1 MQRVQALV
9 KKEFIQFFRYRPLV
23 FLVIWTIAIE
33 IAICAYAITY
43 DVTHLSLAVED
54 LDRSQE
60 SRDLVNRFAQTEYF
74 DVNYSAATLEEIEHL
89 LESGKVDL
97 GISIPA
103 DFSRRLAQGIQSS
116 TQILLDGSNANSAL
130 IALGYAERIIRSYSR
145 GIEINRLRK
154 VAGMNGPLPEIK
166 NQLRSWYNPDLR
178 SVYFVVVS
186 MLVLGVMMIATIH
199 PAAAVAWEKEAGTIE
214 QLMVMPFRPWEIMV
228 AKVAPTFV
236 VSLGSLAL
244 ALWVPW
250 WFAVPVRGSLLLFF
264 ALTALFLFS
273 SLGWG
278 LFLGSLAENLQ
289 QALLLAFFSIFP
301 ILVISGTLVPV
312 ESMPRP
318 VQFLAY
324 LSPLTYYME
333 IGLGIFLKGVGF
345 AELWRQ
351 GLAMSALGLMIFL
364 CGLWQFG
371 RRLG

>member
-1 MQRVQALV
+1 MQRVRALI

-23 FLVIWTIAIE
+23 FLVVWTIAIE

-43 DVTHLSLAVED
+43 DVTHLSLAVQD
-54 LDRSQE
+54 LDGSQE
-60 SRDLVNRFAQTEYF
+60 SRELVSRFAQTEYF
-74 DVNYSAATLEEIEHL
+74 DIEHPAVSVAEMERL
-89 LESGKVDL
+89 LESGNGDI
-97 GISIPA
+97 GISIPPN
-103 DFSRRLAQGIQSS
+103 FSRRLAQGLQSS
-116 TQILLDGSNANSAL
+116 VQILLDGSNSNSAL
-130 IALGYAERIIRSYSR
+130 IALGYAERIVRGYSR
-145 GIEINRLRK
+145 NIEIARLQK
-154 VAGMNGPLPEIK
+154 IAGVAQPLPTIR
-166 NQLRSWYNPDLR
+166 NQLRSWYNPDLK
-178 SVYFVVVS
+178 SVHFVVVS

-214 QLMVMPFRPWEIMV
+214 QLMVMPFRPWEIML

-250 WFAVPVRGSLLLFF
+250 WFGVPIRGSLLLFF
-264 ALTALFLFS
+264 ALTGLFLFG

-278 LFLGSLAENLQ
+278 LFLGTLAQNLQ

-301 ILVISGTLVPV
+301 VFVISGTMVPV

-318 VQFLAY
+318 IQLLSY

-333 IGLGIFLKGVGF
+333 IGLGIFLKGIGF
-345 AELWRQ
+345 DLLWRQ
-351 GLAMSALGLMIFL
+351 ALPMAGLGLVIFS
-364 CGLWQFG
+364 CGIWQFG